1 MGWGAMAHLWAL
13 RGGTMNFPV
22 GVDDVKVVQGRST
35 GLQVVCAC
43 GCVNF
48 NYLDP
53 QDTLWKCRNCPQVF
67 SHDFPR
73 LLEGAVA
80 RHKQDAA
87 NAAAPPA
94 AS

>member
-1 MGWGAMAHLWAL
+1 
-13 RGGTMNFPV
+13 MNFPV
-22 GVDDVKVVQGRST
+22 GPEDVKVVRGRST
-35 GLQVVCAC
+35 GLQVVCTC

-53 QDTLWKCRNCPQVF
+53 QDTLWRCRNCTQIL

-73 LLEGAVA
+73 LLASAVE
-80 RHKQDAA
+80 REKSAA
-87 NAAAPPA
+87 PAEATAAPPT